1 MHSATNVPI
10 AVAGVW
16 ALLLGFGA
24 RPACAGT
31 VTQTV
36 NLTASG
42 SNNNV
47 TNGHTVTVFS
57 LAAPSFNK
65 FDPSLGTLFS
75 ATFQW
80 TGSGSLVVGGN
91 NEGRAIMSYETSS
104 DTETWN
110 IYGGSTTLNF
120 AIAGSESVLDLTTV
134 TGIGTFTRGTFL
146 ETYQLQQGFFPATFS
161 TGPTSATVTLQYGY
175 RTQADVDAVP
185 EPSAMTYALSSVW
198 VLWGLRRRGFG
209 AGHRGQF

>member
-1 MHSATNVPI
+1 MHSALHHPLAIVG
-10 AVAGVW
+10 AW
-16 ALLLGFGA
+16 ALLLGFA
-24 RPACAGT
+24 TRPVRAGT

-57 LAAPSFNK
+57 LAPSFSK

-80 TGSGSLVVGGN
+80 TGTGSLVVGGN

-120 AIAGSESVLDLTTV
+120 AVGGSESVLDLTTV

-175 RTQADVDAVP
+175 RTQGDQDAIP
-185 EPSAMTYALSSVW
+185 EPSTVSYVLPSILALW
-198 VLWGLRRRGFG
+198 LLRRMG
-209 AGHRGQF
+209 ARLNSR

>member
-1 MHSATNVPI
+1 MHSAITHRLEI
-10 AVAGVW
+10 ASAC
-16 ALLLGFGA
+16 ALLLGLGVPPARAGA
-24 RPACAGT
+24 

-36 NLTASG
+36 SLNASG

-57 LAAPSFNK
+57 LAPTFNK
-65 FDPSLGTLFS
+65 FDPALGTLFS

-80 TGSGSLVVGGN
+80 TGTGSLVVGGN
-91 NEGRAIMSYETSS
+91 NLGRAIMSYETSS

-120 AIAGSESVLDLTTV
+120 AISGSESLLDLTAV
-134 TGIGTFTRGTFL
+134 TGIGTFTRGVFL

-161 TGPTSATVTLQYGY
+161 TGTTSATITLQYGY
-175 RTQADVDAVP
+175 RTQAELDAVP
-185 EPSAMTYALSSVW
+185 EPSTVAYILSGVLALW
-198 VLWGLRRRGFG
+198 RLRRRPD
-209 AGHRGQF
+209 

>member
-10 AVAGVW
+10 AIAGVW

-24 RPACAGT
+24 RPACART

-57 LAAPSFNK
+57 LAAPSFSK

-75 ATFQW
+75 ATFQG
-80 TGSGSLVVGGN
+80 TGSLVVGGN

-134 TGIGTFTRGTFL
+134 TGIGTFTRG
-146 ETYQLQQGFFPATFS
+146 
-161 TGPTSATVTLQYGY
+161 
-175 RTQADVDAVP
+175 
-185 EPSAMTYALSSVW
+185 
-198 VLWGLRRRGFG
+198 
-209 AGHRGQF
+209 